1 MKLDFETQ
9 KWLAEPTLLLG
20 FAREIKTALDD
31 FWNGHHIED
40 FINTFRPVEVCASVA
55 QLRSRIRAWRRQ
67 NVTQGDDFVD
77 NSAVACGYV
86 DSVPY
91 GLIGE
96 HSWWGSERPPESDRW
111 FHSMAAQW
119 AWHRSY
125 GMLCFSITQSRVP
138 VATDPAD
145 FACEL
150 SAHDPLIVYDVLAA
164 THLFARLLE
173 RHSYT
178 VCSTQGWSSCL
189 RIFTTHFA

>member
-31 FWNGHHIED
+31 FWNGHHIEG
-40 FINTFRPVEVCASVA
+40 FINTFGPAEVCASVA

-67 NVTQGDDFVD
+67 NMTQGDDFVA

-111 FHSMAAQW
+111 FHSWLHNGLGIGVMGCCAFQSHNPAFQW
-119 AWHRSY
+119 R
-125 GMLCFSITQSRVP
+125 LI
-138 VATDPAD
+138 
-145 FACEL
+145 
-150 SAHDPLIVYDVLAA
+150 PLILHVSFLPMI
-164 THLFARLLE
+164 L
-173 RHSYT
+173 
-178 VCSTQGWSSCL
+178 
-189 RIFTTHFA
+189 